1 MQRQE
6 TVGVCYNIVMDFLE
20 RYLHITPDGGSGA
33 TEAIYIAV
41 VVLMALALVLRREL
55 TCLVRRGLL
64 RQLVVCVKQIADYPR
79 RTERG

>member
-1 MQRQE
+1 
-6 TVGVCYNIVMDFLE
+6 MDFFE

-41 VVLMALALVLRREL
+41 VVLIALALVLRREL
-55 TCLVRRGLL
+55 TRLVRRGLL

-79 RTERG
+79 GTGRG